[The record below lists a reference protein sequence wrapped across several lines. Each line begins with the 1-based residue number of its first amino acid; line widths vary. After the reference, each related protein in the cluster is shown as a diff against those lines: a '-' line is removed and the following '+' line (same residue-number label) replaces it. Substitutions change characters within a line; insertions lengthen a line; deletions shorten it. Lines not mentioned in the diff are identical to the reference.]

1 KAHPNYHPLVVESNT
16 YDGAIHSLA
25 SDSHDNIGIHDGTH
39 VGTHDGML
47 DSMISLVGDLAKMH

>member
-1 KAHPNYHPLVVESNT
+1 VVESNT